1 MLHWGSVHT
10 FEFSDGF
17 TETIEVT
24 YEPRSVAGSGD
35 TTLVVLSPA
44 LFEICERLVRSPHL
58 RVHVTATSPLALLE
72 AQALRQQLDIYK
84 VKPSQVTVAYDRT
97 VVPQ

>member
-1 MLHWGSVHT
+1 MHT
-10 FEFSDGF
+10 FDFSDGF

-35 TTLVVLSPA
+35 TTLVVVSTV
-44 LFEICERLVRSPHL
+44 LFEICERLGRSPHL
-58 RVHVTATSPLALLE
+58 RVHVTAIPPLTSLE
-72 AQALRQQLDIYK
+72 AQALRQQLEIYK
-84 VKPSQVTVAYDRT
+84 VKPSQVTVAHDST

>member
-1 MLHWGSVHT
+1 MHT

-35 TTLVVLSPA
+35 TTLVVVSPA
-44 LFEICERLVRSPHL
+44 LFQIGERLVRSPHL
-58 RVHVTATSPLALLE
+58 RVHVTAAPPLTLPE
-72 AQALRQQLDIYK
+72 VHALRQQLDTYK
-84 VKPSQVTVAYDRT
+84 VKPSQVTVAHDST
-97 VVPQ
+97 VVPTQ